1 MPECHICGEEVDPK
15 KVNGIYGPYGHNY
28 YCKDPLCQE
37 RFIEDAG
44 DPPCEPYENEHFN
57 LD

>member
-1 MPECHICGEEVDPK
+1 MPKCWVCRKEIDPK
-15 KVNGIYGPYGHNY
+15 KVNGIYTKYGIHY
-28 YCKDPLCQE
+28 YCKNEDCQE

-44 DPPCEPYENEHFN
+44 DPPEEEFESLN